1 MTTLNHLVWYDYVFI
16 LIAILLAVALFTYL
30 YAMFM
35 SIRYVGMFRSLDLK
49 YLEIRKEMLISRFHS
64 LEDKE
69 VIEKD
74 LKEIRDMEKEL
85 DLDNHNFDDYIKK
98 WEDTKNEVN
107 KRGYI

>member
-1 MTTLNHLVWYDYVFI
+1 
-16 LIAILLAVALFTYL
+16 
-30 YAMFM
+30 
-35 SIRYVGMFRSLDLK
+35 
-49 YLEIRKEMLISRFHS
+49 MLISRFHS

-85 DLDNHNFDDYIKK
+85 NLDNHNFDDYIKK